1 MKIKAKDP
9 DPMANWSQASSPETE
24 GRKASFCDLTKTPRS
39 EIRVCIAE
47 DNAIN
52 RKIAVSYVGKLGLK
66 CEAFEDGKLAY
77 EALKRRSK
85 EGNPFHIVLMDVQ
98 MPVLDGYE
106 ATKAIRRDDDTNVR
120 EVLVIAMTASAIRG
134 DREKCL
140 EAGMNDYLAKPV
152 RQTVLK
158 TMIDEYLAKPVNELM
173 KGGESVNGTHP
184 GEGAN
189 GVANYKSENPVNE
202 ATATTDGTET
212 KEPNSPVDMK
222 FPPINGTTSGG
233 PDTKEPKLSAE
244 INPPITNGTR
254 KRPLSMNRTKS
265 HTRELSDTSNR
276 SRSPTVTK
284 STPRKQEDSEDVSSN
299 TARGPVPPDPNHDSS
314 DRGCENCS
322 AA

>member
-1 MKIKAKDP
+1 
-9 DPMANWSQASSPETE
+9 
-24 GRKASFCDLTKTPRS
+24 LTKIPRS
-39 EIRVCIAE
+39 EVRVCIAE

-85 EGNPFHIVLMDVQ
+85 EGKPFHLVLMDVQ

-106 ATKAIRRDDDTNVR
+106 ATKAIRKDEDPNVK

-173 KGGESVNGTHP
+173 KGGGPVKGTYPSVYV
-184 GEGAN
+184 N
-189 GVANYKSENPVNE
+189 GVANDKSEKPDNRT
-202 ATATTDGTET
+202 TAPKDDGTET
-212 KEPNSPVDMK
+212 KEPKSSVDVKSPTPNGIMSNDSEPKETNPLAALKSPTFNGAPQGPIIRNWTKNRSVGISNTSNGSPSPTVRNATPQDPEESEEVSPK
-222 FPPINGTTSGG
+222 TTRKLAPPSPDHRPPNEECENGTTS
-233 PDTKEPKLSAE
+233 
-244 INPPITNGTR
+244 
-254 KRPLSMNRTKS
+254 
-265 HTRELSDTSNR
+265 
-276 SRSPTVTK
+276 
-284 STPRKQEDSEDVSSN
+284 
-299 TARGPVPPDPNHDSS
+299 
-314 DRGCENCS
+314 
-322 AA
+322 